1 MSETKTCD
9 VLVIG
14 GGPGGYPAAIRA
26 GQNGLKTILVE
37 ADRLGGTCLIRGCI
51 PSKAIIHASDEF
63 YRMNSIASK
72 SEMGISLVSPPQLK
86 MAELKSHKD
95 GIVDKLSSGVG
106 GLLKAAGVEMIKGW
120 ATFSNAK
127 TCTVKTDNGEIS
139 IQAKNVVLATGSTE
153 VELPSLPF
161 DGTKILSS
169 RDVLDLEELPDHV
182 AIIGGG
188 YIGVELGTALH
199 KLGAKVTFLEA
210 APRILMGF
218 DEELV
223 RPVQSWLKAE
233 QIDVLTDTIAKAAEV
248 TEDGVVLT
256 IQTADQE
263 PKTLSVD
270 KMVVSVGRKPV
281 LEGWGFETMGVDLV
295 GKFIRIDDQC
305 RTSMSGVY
313 AIGDITGEPMLAH
326 RATAQ
331 GECVADIIAGKK
343 RRFDPVSIPAICFC
357 DPELVSVGLSPK
369 EAKAS
374 GDEIVTGRFPFA
386 ASGRAMSMQA
396 ADSKGFVR
404 VTARKEDHVILGI
417 QAVGQHVSEL
427 SGEFTLALEMGAV
440 LEDVAHT
447 IHAHP
452 SLSEATAESMLSAL
466 DTPIHI
472 AKT

>member
-1 MSETKTCD
+1 
-9 VLVIG
+9 
-14 GGPGGYPAAIRA
+14 
-26 GQNGLKTILVE
+26 
-37 ADRLGGTCLIRGCI
+37 
-51 PSKAIIHASDEF
+51 
-63 YRMNSIASK
+63 
-72 SEMGISLVSPPQLK
+72 
-86 MAELKSHKD
+86 
-95 GIVDKLSSGVG
+95 
-106 GLLKAAGVEMIKGW
+106 
-120 ATFSNAK
+120 
-127 TCTVKTDNGEIS
+127 
-139 IQAKNVVLATGSTE
+139 
-153 VELPSLPF
+153 
-161 DGTKILSS
+161 
-169 RDVLDLEELPDHV
+169 
-182 AIIGGG
+182 
-188 YIGVELGTALH
+188 
-199 KLGAKVTFLEA
+199 
-210 APRILMGF
+210 
-218 DEELV
+218 
-223 RPVQSWLKAE
+223 
-233 QIDVLTDTIAKAAEV
+233 
-248 TEDGVVLT
+248 
-256 IQTADQE
+256 
-263 PKTLSVD
+263 
-270 KMVVSVGRKPV
+270 MVVSVGRKPV